1 MKTDLK
7 FGQIGIESCT
17 DGKNRTVMFIS
28 DRQIVMIDNPR
39 NLAADGLQFGP
50 GEITW
55 PLRATEWLEE
65 DDDGA
70 DVR

>member
-7 FGQIGIESCT
+7 YGQIGIESCA
-17 DGKNRTVMFIS
+17 DGMNRTVMFIS

-39 NLAADGLQFGP
+39 KAVADRTQFGP

-55 PLRATEWLEE
+55 PIQATEWLEE
-65 DDDGA
+65 DEE
-70 DVR
+70 